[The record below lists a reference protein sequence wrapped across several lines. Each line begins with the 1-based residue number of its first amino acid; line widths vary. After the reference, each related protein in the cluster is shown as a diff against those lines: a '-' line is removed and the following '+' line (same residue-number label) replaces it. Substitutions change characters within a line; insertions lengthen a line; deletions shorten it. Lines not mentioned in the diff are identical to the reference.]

1 MKKTLLTLATIISMM
16 TANGQQ
22 ADEFNKAILTL
33 NDNSTRTY
41 NTAEIAAI
49 NISENGKV
57 TVGSDVF
64 EGNVRSISFK
74 KKAAQTD
81 TQPGDIINGDLQITE
96 AKGWL
101 ETAYAKWNLL
111 EGAKSYAVYVKGGQY
126 SSFTKIDQQLVRN
139 YGTYGRADVVGL
151 KAGTYELKVIPVNS
165 NNQEEEAKGS
175 TVTNLTVKNYDRAGF
190 AHKGLSGIGGYNDDG
205 TLKSNAKV
213 LYVTKNNFNTVSLEM
228 ITDAK
233 KGTKQTFTGLGKI
246 FGAKQK
252 GTDDTPIVVRIIGE
266 IKYANTD
273 SEQRQSDED
282 GLQLKGNKAE
292 TEMNVTLEGIG
303 DDACFNGFGM
313 TFYNGTG
320 VEMRNLAI
328 LNFTDDGIQLK
339 GTQHAWI
346 HHNDFFYGNAGSA
359 ADQKKGDGSL
369 DVKDDSRYCTFS
381 YNHFWDSGKTSL
393 CGMKSESGPNY
404 LCYHHNWFDH
414 SDSRHPRVRTMSVHI
429 WNNYYDGIAKL
440 GACAVKGAN
449 LFVEANYFRNSKN
462 PMMISEQGT
471 DGRNGFADDHEGGM
485 IKAFGNILT
494 GKSLTTFIPH
504 TQNATEF
511 DAYVAQKRDE
521 QVPSSYKC
529 VVGNHCYDNFDTDA
543 SLMYT
548 YTPDEASRVPD
559 IVTGWYGA
567 GRMNHG
573 DLHWTFSEND
583 DTKDA
588 INAELKTKVTNYQTT
603 LVGIFGDESS
613 QPAVDPTPGDDP
625 TPSVEGTVLCTFTG
639 SAPSSSLF
647 TVSGNYSTSKGTATV
662 DGQTLSTC
670 LKMESST
677 SVKFKLSKKMIM
689 TLYFR
694 DTETASIKIDGTK
707 YTDSANTFT
716 KELEAGMHEITKA
729 DSRNLFAI
737 KLVPAE

>member
-1 MKKTLLTLATIISMM
+1 
-16 TANGQQ
+16 
-22 ADEFNKAILTL
+22 
-33 NDNSTRTY
+33 
-41 NTAEIAAI
+41 
-49 NISENGKV
+49 
-57 TVGSDVF
+57 
-64 EGNVRSISFK
+64 
-74 KKAAQTD
+74 
-81 TQPGDIINGDLQITE
+81 
-96 AKGWL
+96 
-101 ETAYAKWNLL
+101 
-111 EGAKSYAVYVKGGQY
+111 
-126 SSFTKIDQQLVRN
+126 
-139 YGTYGRADVVGL
+139 
-151 KAGTYELKVIPVNS
+151 
-165 NNQEEEAKGS
+165 
-175 TVTNLTVKNYDRAGF
+175 
-190 AHKGLSGIGGYNDDG
+190 
-205 TLKSNAKV
+205 
-213 LYVTKNNFNTVSLEM
+213 
-228 ITDAK
+228 
-233 KGTKQTFTGLGKI
+233 
-246 FGAKQK
+246 
-252 GTDDTPIVVRIIGE
+252 
-266 IKYANTD
+266 
-273 SEQRQSDED
+273 
-282 GLQLKGNKAE
+282 
-292 TEMNVTLEGIG
+292 
-303 DDACFNGFGM
+303 
-313 TFYNGTG
+313 
-320 VEMRNLAI
+320 
-328 LNFTDDGIQLK
+328 
-339 GTQHAWI
+339 
-346 HHNDFFYGNAGSA
+346 
-359 ADQKKGDGSL
+359 
-369 DVKDDSRYCTFS
+369 
-381 YNHFWDSGKTSL
+381 
-393 CGMKSESGPNY
+393 
-404 LCYHHNWFDH
+404 
-414 SDSRHPRVRTMSVHI
+414 
-429 WNNYYDGIAKL
+429 
-440 GACAVKGAN
+440 
-449 LFVEANYFRNSKN
+449 
-462 PMMISEQGT
+462 MISEQGT

-529 VVGNHCYDNFDTDA
+529 VFGNHCYDNFDTDA

-548 YTPDEASRVPD
+548 YTPDEASSVPD